1 MTKGNNMA
9 ENKRDYYEVLGVSKG
24 ASEDEIKKAYRVLAK
39 KYHPDM
45 NPGDKEAE
53 AKFKEANEAYAVLS
67 DSEKRAKY
75 DQFGHAAFDPSMG
88 GGGSGFGGFGGFG
101 GGDFDFGDIF
111 SSFFGGGGG
120 SSRSSRNMPIEGDDV
135 MARITISF
143 DEAVFGC
150 KKEISFARIEAC
162 PDCGASG
169 AAKGTKPETCET
181 CHGTG
186 RVTVQQQTILG
197 YMQTQR
203 ACSSCR
209 GTGKIIKTPCKN
221 CNGKGYI
228 KVNKKIEVSIPAG
241 IDSMQRIILRGQGS
255 AGRNGGA
262 AGDLI
267 IEVRVN
273 EHPLFTRE
281 RNNIYCEIPISFSEA
296 ALGAEIDIPVLGGK
310 TEKYTVPEGTQTGTS
325 FTVKGKGVPDIN
337 SKRKGDLIITVLVET
352 PKNLT
357 SEQKKLL
364 TEFSKSLGESNTGKK
379 SSFFKKLFNK

>member
-1 MTKGNNMA
+1 MA
-9 ENKRDYYEVLGVSKG
+9 DNKRDYYEVLGVQRG
-24 ASEDEIKKAYRVLAK
+24 ASDDEIKKAYRVLAK

-88 GGGSGFGGFGGFG
+88 GGGSGFGGFGGM
-101 GGDFDFGDIF
+101 DFDFGDIF

-120 SSRSSRNMPIEGDDV
+120 SSRSSRNMPVEGDDV
-135 MARITISF
+135 MARVTITF

-150 KKEISFARIEAC
+150 KKEITFARIEEC
-162 PDCGASG
+162 PECEASG
-169 AAKGTKPETCET
+169 SAKGTKPETCQT

-186 RVTVQQQTILG
+186 RVTVQQQTMLG

-203 ACSSCR
+203 ACSACHGS
-209 GTGKIIKTPCKN
+209 GKIIKTPCKN

-228 KVNKKIEVSIPAG
+228 KVNKTLAVTIPAG

-255 AGRNGGA
+255 AGRNGGS

-267 IEVRVN
+267 IEVRVK
-273 EHPLFTRE
+273 EHSIFTRE

-296 ALGAEIDIPVLGGK
+296 ALGAEIDVPILGNK
-310 TEKYTVPEGTQTGTS
+310 TEKYTIPEGTQTGTS
-325 FTVKGKGVPDIN
+325 FTLKGKGIPDIN
-337 SKRKGDLIITVLVET
+337 SKRKGDLIVTVAVET

-357 SEQKKLL
+357 QEQKKLL
-364 TEFSKSLGESNTGKK
+364 TEFSKSLGENNTGKK
-379 SSFFKKLFNK
+379 TSFFKKLFNK